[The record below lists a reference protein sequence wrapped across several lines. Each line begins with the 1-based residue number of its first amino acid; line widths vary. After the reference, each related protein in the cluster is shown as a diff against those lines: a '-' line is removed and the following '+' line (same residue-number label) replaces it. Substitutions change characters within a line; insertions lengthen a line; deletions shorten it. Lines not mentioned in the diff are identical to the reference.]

1 MATADAVTLSPGWI
15 TAQRWFRAKARP
27 VASVTAVDAIHLT
40 DAVELRVVEVA
51 YADGGASDR
60 YLVPLA
66 GGAEPDDGDG
76 AYRTLVA
83 AMAGGAELPGDH
95 GRLRCDATP
104 ALAELLPSG
113 GVAAEALDERRLRVE
128 QTNTSVVLG
137 ERLILKLIRL
147 VEPGISPDVEVGR
160 FLGEVGFADTPRLV
174 GWATYLPAAG
184 EPCTVAILQAY
195 ASSSGDAWAQV
206 TGMLAADDLPAA
218 TRVAGQLGG
227 LTRRLH
233 DALASRPDDAAFPA
247 RRATSLET
255 AAWRSAAE
263 GELAA
268 AIGALGA
275 ADHDRL
281 VAIAPAVRAAFA
293 DAFGRATGAAT
304 VSRIHG
310 DYHLGQVLVAG
321 VRHLVIDFEGEPAR
335 PLAQRR
341 APGSP
346 LRDVAGMLRS
356 LDYAARSG
364 ERRVVGADGW
374 LQQARA
380 AFIEAYGGIGPSEA
394 ALIEAFELE
403 KACYEVR
410 YEANNRPTW
419 LWLPLEALERSVA
432 AASR

>member
-1 MATADAVTLSPGWI
+1 MATADDVPLGVGWLV
-15 TAQRWFRAKARP
+15 AQRWFRAKARP
-27 VASVTAVDAIHLT
+27 VASVATLDVVPLT
-40 DAVELRVVEVA
+40 DGVELRVLEVA
-51 YADGGASDR
+51 YADGGGSDR

-66 GGAEPDDGDG
+66 GEAEPLDGDG
-76 AYRTLVA
+76 AWRALLA
-83 AMAGGAELPGDH
+83 AMAGGAELHGLH

-113 GVAAEALDERRLRVE
+113 GVAAQALDERRLRVE

-147 VEPGISPDVEVGR
+147 LEPGVSPDVEIGR
-160 FLGEVGFADTPRLV
+160 FLDAGGFADTPRLA
-174 GWATYLPAAG
+174 GWATYRPAGG
-184 EPCTVAILQAY
+184 EPCTAAILQEYVPA
-195 ASSSGDAWAQV
+195 SGDAWAEV
-206 TGMLAADDLPAA
+206 TGMLAAADPGGATDVAA
-218 TRVAGQLGG
+218 QLGA

-233 DALASRPDDAAFPA
+233 DALASTPEDPAFPA
-247 RRATSLET
+247 RPATPGET
-255 AAWRSAAE
+255 AAWRAAAE
-263 GELAA
+263 WQLAA
-268 AIGALGA
+268 AITALRGD
-275 ADHDRL
+275 DHERL

-321 VRHLVIDFEGEPAR
+321 PRHLVIDFEGEPAR
-335 PLAQRR
+335 PLAERR

-364 ERRVVGADGW
+364 ERRVSGADGW
-374 LQQARA
+374 LRGARA
-380 AFIEAYGGIGPSEA
+380 AFVEAYGGIGPSEA

-410 YEANNRPTW
+410 YEANNRPPW